1 MSIRKKYY
9 ALFGL
14 EENASND
21 ELKKAYRKLAMQ
33 YHPDRNPD
41 PKAQQVFVDLAEAYE
56 ILISDKLPKEKVK
69 KERNEKTF
77 EERRE
82 EAKIRFQKQQER
94 EKQEQEVY
102 FSSLTNGRKWK
113 IFRRFAQ
120 LSACISFLLILDY
133 FLPKHIENHKITA
146 YSYIYNGLSG
156 GNTICLKTDQDLE
169 FFIKEPFASMYTS
182 HPEITIFRS
191 WIFHNPTKVL
201 HDTGFYN
208 KSFDIDFSVISM
220 FPIIP
225 ILFLIPILTVYFR
238 RKSFWFTLF
247 YIFSFNIVGVCFIY
261 FLFYQDRWL
270 HLLTLGFL

>member
-9 ALFGL
+9 TLFGL

-56 ILISDKLPKEKVK
+56 VLINDKLPKEKTNK
-69 KERNEKTF
+69 TRKEKSF

-82 EAKIRFQKQQER
+82 EAKMRFQKQQER
-94 EKQEQEVY
+94 EKREQEHY
-102 FSSLTNGRKWK
+102 FASLTKGRKWK
-113 IFRRFAQ
+113 IFKRFAQ
-120 LSACISFLLILDY
+120 ASACISLLLVIDL
-133 FLPKHIENHKITA
+133 FLPKHKEMQKVTA
-146 YSYIYNGLSG
+146 FSPIYNGLVG
-156 GNTICLKTDQDLE
+156 GNTICLKTDKNLE
-169 FFIKEPFASMYTS
+169 LFVREPFATMYTT

-191 WIFHNPTKVL
+191 WIFHNPTKVF
-201 HDTGFYN
+201 HETGFF
-208 KSFDIDFSVISM
+208 KKFFEVDFSVNSL

-225 ILFLIPILTVYFR
+225 VLFLIPLLTVYFR

-247 YIFSFNIVGVCFIY
+247 YIFSFNLVGICFLY
-261 FLFYQDRWL
+261 FLFYQDRWM